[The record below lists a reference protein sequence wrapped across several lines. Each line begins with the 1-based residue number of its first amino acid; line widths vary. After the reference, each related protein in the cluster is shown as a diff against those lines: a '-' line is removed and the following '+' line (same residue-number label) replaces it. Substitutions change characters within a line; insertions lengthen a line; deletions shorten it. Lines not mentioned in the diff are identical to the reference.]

1 MSKTTTTRKRVK
13 SVKRRAPTFVD
24 QVSDRNVELPDINW
38 DLDFKINEEY
48 KLTPNQVEFLVKSLQ
63 KTTRMCMVDGPAGT
77 AKTYLAVLTALKMLN
92 RKQIDNII
100 YIRSIVES
108 ASRSMG
114 ALPGELEEKFAP
126 WSMPLIDKLEEIT
139 TAGAGGNLMNKGY
152 IKCIPVN
159 FTRGLTFK
167 NACVIIDEA
176 QNMTNPELTTILTRF
191 GEDSKYLVVGDT
203 HQADIGVKS
212 GFKNILEAFN
222 DPICEDEGISTFKF
236 DEEDIV
242 RSKILRFIVGRLNTI
257 Q

>member
-1 MSKTTTTRKRVK
+1 MPKTTTTRKKVK
-13 SVKRRAPTFVD
+13 SVKRRTPAFVD
-24 QVSDRNVELPDINW
+24 QVSNRTVEMPDTNW
-38 DLDFKINEEY
+38 DLDFKINEDY
-48 KLTPNQVEFLVKSLQ
+48 KLTTNQVEFLVKALQ

-222 DPICEDEGISTFKF
+222 DSICEDEGISTFKF

>member
-1 MSKTTTTRKRVK
+1 M
-13 SVKRRAPTFVD
+13 KRRVSIID
-24 QVSDRNVELPDINW
+24 SVSDRTIEPPINNW
-38 DLDFKINEEY
+38 DLDFKINEDY
-48 KLTPNQVEFLVKSLQ
+48 KLTPKQVEFLVKALQ

-77 AKTYLAVLTALKMLN
+77 AKTYLAVLTALKLLN
-92 RKQIDNII
+92 RKQIENVI

-139 TAGAGGNLMNKGY
+139 TAGAGGNLINKGY

-167 NACVIIDEA
+167 NSCVIIDEA
-176 QNMTNPELTTILTRF
+176 QNMTNTELTTILTRF
-191 GEDSKYLVVGDT
+191 GENSKYIVVGDT
-203 HQADIGVKS
+203 NQADIGVKS
-212 GFKNILEAFN
+212 GFKNILEAFQE
-222 DPICEDEGISTFKF
+222 PICEDQGILTFNF

-242 RSKILRFIVGRLNTI
+242 RSEILRFIVERLNTI
-257 Q
+257 H

>member
-13 SVKRRAPTFVD
+13 SVKRRVSIID
-24 QVSDRNVELPDINW
+24 SVSDRTIEPPINNW
-38 DLDFKINEEY
+38 DLDFKINEDY
-48 KLTPNQVEFLVKSLQ
+48 KLTPKQVEFLVKALQ

-77 AKTYLAVLTALKMLN
+77 AKTYLAVLTALKLLN
-92 RKQIDNII
+92 RKQIENVI

-139 TAGAGGNLMNKGY
+139 TAGAGGNLISKGY

-167 NACVIIDEA
+167 NSCVIIDEA

-191 GEDSKYLVVGDT
+191 GENSKYLVVGDSN
-203 HQADIGVKS
+203 QADIGVKS
-212 GFKNILEAFN
+212 GFKNILEAFQE
-222 DPICEDEGISTFKF
+222 PICEDQGILTFNF

-242 RSKILRFIVGRLNTI
+242 RSEILRFIVERLNTI
-257 Q
+257 H

>member
-13 SVKRRAPTFVD
+13 TVKKRVNLVDSVL
-24 QVSDRNVELPDINW
+24 DRTVEPPVNNW

-48 KLTPNQVEFLVKSLQ
+48 KLTPKQVELLVKALQ
-63 KTTRMCMVDGPAGT
+63 KNTRMCMVDGPAGT

-92 RKQIDNII
+92 RKQIDNVI

-114 ALPGELEEKFAP
+114 ALPGELEE
-126 WSMPLIDKLEEIT
+126 IT
-139 TAGAGGNLMNKGY
+139 TAGAGSNLMNKGY

-167 NACVIIDEA
+167 NSCVIIDEA

-191 GEDSKYLVVGDT
+191 GENSKYLVVGDT

-212 GFKNILEAFN
+212 GFKNIFEAFN
-222 DPICEDEGISTFKF
+222 EPICQEQGILTFNF

-242 RSKILRFIVGRLNTI
+242 RSEILRFIVERLNTI

>member
-1 MSKTTTTRKRVK
+1 MPKTTTTRKKVK
-13 SVKRRAPTFVD
+13 SVKRRTPAFVD
-24 QVSDRNVELPDINW
+24 QVSNRTVEMPDTNW
-38 DLDFKINEEY
+38 DLDFKINEDY
-48 KLTPNQVEFLVKSLQ
+48 KLTTNQVEFLVKALQ

-77 AKTYLAVLTALKMLN
+77 AKTYLAVLTALKLLN

>member
-13 SVKRRAPTFVD
+13 SVKRRINVID
-24 QVSDRNVELPDINW
+24 SVSDRTIEPPINNW
-38 DLDFKINEEY
+38 DLDFKINEDY
-48 KLTPNQVEFLVKSLQ
+48 KLTPKQVEFLVKALQ

-77 AKTYLAVLTALKMLN
+77 AKTYLAVLTALKLLN
-92 RKQIDNII
+92 RKQIENVI

-139 TAGAGGNLMNKGY
+139 TAGAGGNLISKGY

-167 NACVIIDEA
+167 NSCVIIDEA

-191 GEDSKYLVVGDT
+191 GENSKYIVVGDT
-203 HQADIGVKS
+203 NQADIGVKS
-212 GFKNILEAFN
+212 GFKNILEAFQE
-222 DPICEDEGISTFKF
+222 PICEDQGILTFNF

-242 RSKILRFIVGRLNTI
+242 RSEILRFIVERLNTI

>member
-1 MSKTTTTRKRVK
+1 MPRKTTTRKRVK
-13 SVKRRAPTFVD
+13 AVKR
-24 QVSDRNVELPDINW
+24 QVTSLDVSLKDTVDINSEKNW
-38 DLDFKINEEY
+38 DIDFKINEDY
-48 KLTPNQVEFLVKSLQ
+48 KLTPNQVDFLVTSLKQ
-63 KTTRMCMVDGPAGT
+63 DTRMCMVDGPAGT

-139 TAGAGGNLMNKGY
+139 TAGAGSNLMNKGY

-176 QNMTNPELTTILTRF
+176 QNMTNSELTTILTRF
-191 GEDSKYLVVGDT
+191 GENSKYLVVGDT
-203 HQADIGVKS
+203 YQADIGVKS
-212 GFKNILEAFN
+212 GFKNILNAFDDQSCVDN
-222 DPICEDEGISTFKF
+222 GITTFRF
-236 DEEDIV
+236 DEDDIV
-242 RSKILRFIVGRLNTI
+242 RSEILRFIVKRLNTI
-257 Q
+257 H

>member
-1 MSKTTTTRKRVK
+1 MPKRTTTRKRVK
-13 SVKRRAPTFVD
+13 PVKR
-24 QVSDRNVELPDINW
+24 QVTSMERTLKDTVEINSEKCW
-38 DLDFKINEEY
+38 DLDFKINEDY
-48 KLTPNQVEFLVKSLQ
+48 QLTPNQVEFLVKALQ
-63 KTTRMCMVDGPAGT
+63 QDTRMCMVDGPAGT

-92 RKQIDNII
+92 RKQIENII

-139 TAGAGGNLMNKGY
+139 TAGAGTNLINKGY

-176 QNMTNPELTTILTRF
+176 QNMTKSELTTILTRF
-191 GEDSKYLVVGDT
+191 GENSKYLVVGDT
-203 HQADIGVKS
+203 YQADIGEKS
-212 GFKNILEAFN
+212 GFKNIFKAF
-222 DPICEDEGISTFKF
+222 DEPICDENGITTFKF

-242 RSKILRFIVGRLNTI
+242 RSEILRFIVERLNSI
-257 Q
+257 

>member
-1 MSKTTTTRKRVK
+1 MPKKTPTRKRVK
-13 SVKRRAPTFVD
+13 AVKR
-24 QVSDRNVELPDINW
+24 QVLPDDVALKNTVDINSEKNW
-38 DLDFKINEEY
+38 DLDFKINEDY
-48 KLTPNQVEFLVKSLQ
+48 KLTPNQVEFLVKALQ
-63 KTTRMCMVDGPAGT
+63 QDTRMCMVDGPAGT

-126 WSMPLIDKLEEIT
+126 WSMPLVDKLEEIT
-139 TAGAGGNLMNKGY
+139 TAGAGSNLMNKGY

-176 QNMTNPELTTILTRF
+176 QNMTKSELTTILTRF
-191 GEDSKYLVVGDT
+191 GENSKYLVVGDT
-203 HQADIGVKS
+203 YQADIGEKS
-212 GFKNILEAFN
+212 GFMNIFKAF
-222 DPICEDEGISTFKF
+222 DDSVCDENGITTFKF
-236 DEEDIV
+236 NEEDIV
-242 RSKILRFIVGRLNTI
+242 RSEILRFIVERLNTV
-257 Q
+257 

>member
-13 SVKRRAPTFVD
+13 SVKRRVSIID
-24 QVSDRNVELPDINW
+24 SVSDRTIEPPINNW
-38 DLDFKINEEY
+38 DLDFKINEDY
-48 KLTPNQVEFLVKSLQ
+48 KLTPKQVEFLVKALQ

-77 AKTYLAVLTALKMLN
+77 AKTYLAVLTALKLLN
-92 RKQIDNII
+92 RKQIENVI

-139 TAGAGGNLMNKGY
+139 TAGAGGNLISKGY

-167 NACVIIDEA
+167 NSCVIIDEA

-191 GEDSKYLVVGDT
+191 GENSKYLVVGDT
-203 HQADIGVKS
+203 NQADIGVKS
-212 GFKNILEAFN
+212 GFKNILEAFQE
-222 DPICEDEGISTFKF
+222 PICEDQGILTFNF

-242 RSKILRFIVGRLNTI
+242 RSEILRFIVERLNTI

>member
-1 MSKTTTTRKRVK
+1 MPKTTTTRKKVK
-13 SVKRRAPTFVD
+13 SVKRRTPAFVD
-24 QVSDRNVELPDINW
+24 QVSNRTVEMPDTNW
-38 DLDFKINEEY
+38 DLDFKINEDY
-48 KLTPNQVEFLVKSLQ
+48 KLTTNQVEFLVKALQ